1 MDLRLLDADVGG
13 ETSPIV
19 RFVDNMLEHAVE
31 TRASDVHFETFEKDM
46 LVRLRIDG
54 VLREYPSPERKL
66 GDAIISRVKTL
77 ANLDSAEK
85 RLPQDGHIERHY
97 AGRSVDFRV
106 STLPTEY
113 GESVVLRVLDKG
125 SWHFDIE
132 QIGMQA
138 SILDAVKACLE
149 GGSGILL
156 TTGPTGSGKT
166 TTLYS
171 ALQYINREEIKILT
185 VEDPVE
191 YEMDGMIQVNVHDE
205 VGLTFDRALR
215 AFLRHDPDKI
225 LVGELR
231 DTETAHVAIQ
241 AALTGHLVL
250 GTLHTN
256 DAPSTIMRLIDM
268 GIEPYLIADTVKG
281 ILAQRLV
288 RRICEHCKEPHHL
301 TVEEMRFFPELK
313 DKTVYQGHGCE
324 ACSGTGYTGRFA
336 LYEWMPVSLSIREAI
351 RAHASRTQIHD
362 LALKEGYVPLRQEG
376 IPAILR
382 GETTTTEIIRIQ

>member
-1 MDLRLLDADVGG
+1 
-13 ETSPIV
+13 
-19 RFVDNMLEHAVE
+19 
-31 TRASDVHFETFEKDM
+31 
-46 LVRLRIDG
+46 
-54 VLREYPSPERKL
+54 
-66 GDAIISRVKTL
+66 
-77 ANLDSAEK
+77 
-85 RLPQDGHIERHY
+85 
-97 AGRSVDFRV
+97 
-106 STLPTEY
+106 
-113 GESVVLRVLDKG
+113 
-125 SWHFDIE
+125 
-132 QIGMQA
+132 MQA
-138 SILDAVKACLE
+138 SILEAVKACLE

-231 DTETAHVAIQ
+231 DTETAHVAVQ

-268 GIEPYLIADTVKG
+268 GIEPYLIADTIKG

-288 RRICEHCKEPHHL
+288 RHICEHCKEPHQL
-301 TVEEMRFFPELK
+301 TVEEIRFFPELEGK
-313 DKTVYQGHGCE
+313 SVYQGRGCE
-324 ACSGTGYTGRFA
+324 ACSSTGYTGRFA

>member
-1 MDLRLLDADVGG
+1 M
-13 ETSPIV
+13 SPIV
-19 RFVDNMLEHAVE
+19 RFVDNILERAVE
-31 TRASDVHFETFEKDM
+31 AHASDVHFEIFERDM

-54 VLREYPSPERKL
+54 VLREYPSPERGL

-85 RLPQDGHIERHY
+85 RLPQDGHIEREY
-97 AGRSVDFRV
+97 AGRLVDFRV
-106 STLPTEY
+106 STLPTQY
-113 GESVVLRVLDKG
+113 GESVVLRVLDQG
-125 SWHFDIE
+125 SWHFNIDKV
-132 QIGMQA
+132 GMPA
-138 SILDAVKACLE
+138 PVLAAVKECLN

-171 ALQYINREEIKILT
+171 ALQYINQEGIKILT

-205 VGLTFDRALR
+205 VGLSFDRALR

-231 DTETAHVAIQ
+231 DTETARVAIQ

-256 DAPSTIMRLIDM
+256 DAPSTVMRLVDM

-288 RRICEHCKEPHHL
+288 RRICEPCKEACEA
-301 TVEEMRFFPELK
+301 TAEELRFFPEFK
-313 DKTVYQGHGCE
+313 GQTVYRGRGCE
-324 ACSGTGYTGRFA
+324 ACSRTGYAGRFA
-336 LYEWMPVSLSIREAI
+336 LYEWMPVSLAIREAI
-351 RAHASRTQIHD
+351 RTHSSRTQIQH
-362 LALKEGYVPLRQEG
+362 LAMQEGYVPLQREG
-376 IPAILR
+376 LHHIQN
-382 GETTTTEIIRIQ
+382 GETTVSEILRIQ

>member
-1 MDLRLLDADVGG
+1 MDLRLLDG
-13 ETSPIV
+13 EEEVSPIV
-19 RFVDNMLEHAVE
+19 RFVDNILKRAVE
-31 TRASDVHFETFEKDM
+31 IHASDVHFETFERNM
-46 LVRLRIDG
+46 LVRLRVDG
-54 VLREYPSPERKL
+54 VLREYPSPERGL

-85 RLPQDGHIERHY
+85 RLPQDGHIEREY
-97 AGRSVDFRV
+97 ARRPVDFRI
-106 STLPTEY
+106 STLPTQY
-113 GESVVLRVLDKG
+113 GESVVLRVLDQG
-125 SWHFDIE
+125 AWHFDIDKV
-132 QIGMQA
+132 GMPVP
-138 SILDAVKACLE
+138 ILAAVKESLN

-171 ALQYINREEIKILT
+171 ALRYISQEGIKILT

-191 YEMDGMIQVNVHDE
+191 YEMEGMIQVNVRDE

-231 DTETAHVAIQ
+231 DTETARVAIQ

-256 DAPSTIMRLIDM
+256 DAPSTVMRLVDM
-268 GIEPYLIADTVKG
+268 GIEPYLIADTIRG

-288 RRICEHCKEPHHL
+288 RRICEQCKE
-301 TVEEMRFFPELK
+301 TCEATAEELRFFPELK
-313 DKTVYQGHGCE
+313 GQALYRGSGCE
-324 ACSGTGYTGRFA
+324 ACSHTGYAGRFA
-336 LYEWMPVSLSIREAI
+336 LYEWMPVSLAIREAI
-351 RAHASRTQIHD
+351 RTHSSRTQIQHW
-362 LALKEGYVPLRQEG
+362 AIQEGYVPLQREG
-376 IPAILR
+376 IHHVQN
-382 GETTTTEIIRIQ
+382 GETTVSEILRIQ

>member
-1 MDLRLLDADVGG
+1 MGLAVREDA
-13 ETSPIV
+13 SPIV
-19 RFVDNMLEHAVE
+19 RFVDNILERAVE
-31 TRASDVHFETFEKDM
+31 LHASDVHFETFEKDM

-54 VLREYPSPERKL
+54 VLREYPAPERKL
-66 GDAIISRVKTL
+66 GDAIVSRVKTL

-85 RLPQDGHIERHY
+85 RLPQDGHIEREY
-97 AGRSVDFRV
+97 ASRMVDFRV
-106 STLPTEY
+106 STLPTQY

-132 QIGMQA
+132 KVGMPVPV
-138 SILDAVKACLE
+138 LEAVKECLN

-171 ALQYINREEIKILT
+171 ALQYINQEGVKILT
-185 VEDPVE
+185 IEDPVE
-191 YEMDGMIQVNVHDE
+191 YEMNGMIQVNVHDE

-231 DTETAHVAIQ
+231 DTETARVAIQ

-256 DAPSTIMRLIDM
+256 DAPSTIMRLMDM
-268 GIEPYLIADTVKG
+268 EIESYLIADTVKG

-288 RRICEHCKEPHHL
+288 RRLCEQCKEIGAA
-301 TVEEMRFFPELK
+301 TAEELRFSPELEGK
-313 DKTVYQGHGCE
+313 NIYRGRGCN
-324 ACSGTGYTGRFA
+324 ACSGTGYAGRFA
-336 LYEWMPVSLSIREAI
+336 LYEWISISRRVRDAV
-351 RAHASRTQIHD
+351 RTHASRMQLHQ
-362 LALKEGYVPLRQEG
+362 LALEEGYEPLQQEG
-376 IPAILR
+376 LR
-382 GETTTTEIIRIQ
+382 AVLLGETTPSEILKIQ